1 MEYDKSGAQ
10 TAVLSYIIEKP
21 VPVPDG
27 SWRQGM
33 AERKKQTHRKR
44 GGMGRCG
51 GIFCLCLALFAAT
64 VWICA
69 DTLFGEAVYKLVTGR
84 DKSGVRTVEVPA
96 LVGTLFN
103 DGQCADSDCFDVS
116 VTYVY
121 DPATPRQ
128 ILSQEPPP
136 HARRKVT
143 PGVQKCAL
151 RLTVSLGEQML
162 KVPDVTDM
170 EPREAEIALQNM
182 GFSTSLI
189 YGSRLGAARAGSRA
203 DSRASSHVLSTDPP
217 AGTQVTAGATVRIY
231 AVEPGADA
239 SVRCP
244 DLSDLPLE
252 AAIRELASAGLTVG
266 EVQEDG
272 TATAITMYTA
282 TAVVIGQDRL
292 PDTWVP
298 RGSAVGL
305 TVAHP
310 QPEETQ
316 PAPDDPPRRRFLWPW
331 L

>member
-1 MEYDKSGAQ
+1 
-10 TAVLSYIIEKP
+10 
-21 VPVPDG
+21 
-27 SWRQGM
+27 M
-33 AERKKQTHRKR
+33 AERRKQTRRKR

-51 GIFCLCLALFAAT
+51 GIFCLCLLLFAAT

-69 DTLFGEAVYKLVTGR
+69 DTLFGDAVYKLITGR
-84 DKSGVRTVEVPA
+84 DRSGVKTVEVPA
-96 LVGTLFN
+96 LVGTLFT

-136 HARRKVT
+136 HAKRKVT

-170 EPREAEIALQNM
+170 DPREAEIALQNM

-189 YGSRLGAARAGSRA
+189 YGSRLQGARVS
-203 DSRASSHVLSTDPP
+203 SRASSRAYSHVLSTDPP
-217 AGTQVTAGATVRIY
+217 AGAQVTAGATVRIY

-244 DLSDLPLE
+244 DLSDLPLNV
-252 AAIRELASAGLTVG
+252 AIQELESAGLTVG

-272 TATAITMYTA
+272 TATATTMYTA

>member
-1 MEYDKSGAQ
+1 
-10 TAVLSYIIEKP
+10 
-21 VPVPDG
+21 
-27 SWRQGM
+27 M
-33 AERKKQTHRKR
+33 AECRKQTHRKR

-51 GIFCLCLALFAAT
+51 GIFCLCLLLFAAT

-69 DTLFGEAVYKLVTGR
+69 DTLFGDAVYKLITGR
-84 DKSGVRTVEVPA
+84 DRSGVKTVEVPA
-96 LVGTLFN
+96 LVGTLFT

-136 HARRKVT
+136 HAKRKVT

-151 RLTVSLGEQML
+151 RLTISLGEQML

-170 EPREAEIALQNM
+170 DPREAEIALQNM

-189 YGSRLGAARAGSRA
+189 YGSRLQGDRVS
-203 DSRASSHVLSTDPP
+203 SRASSRAYSRASSRAYSHVLSTDPP
-217 AGTQVTAGATVRIY
+217 AGAQVTAGATVRIY

-244 DLSDLPLE
+244 DLSDLPLNV
-252 AAIRELASAGLTVG
+252 AIQELESAGLTVG

-272 TATAITMYTA
+272 TATATTMYTA

-298 RGSAVGL
+298 RGSAVSL

-316 PAPDDPPRRRFLWPW
+316 PAPDDPPRRHFLWPW

>member
-1 MEYDKSGAQ
+1 
-10 TAVLSYIIEKP
+10 
-21 VPVPDG
+21 
-27 SWRQGM
+27 M
-33 AERKKQTHRKR
+33 AERRKQTHRKR

-51 GIFCLCLALFAAT
+51 GIFCLCLLLFAAT

-69 DTLFGEAVYKLVTGR
+69 DTLFGDAVYKLITGR
-84 DKSGVRTVEVPA
+84 DRSGVKTVEVPA
-96 LVGTLFN
+96 LVGTLFT

-136 HARRKVT
+136 HAKRKVT

-151 RLTVSLGEQML
+151 RLTVSLGKQML

-170 EPREAEIALQNM
+170 DPREAEIALQNM

-189 YGSRLGAARAGSRA
+189 YGSRLQGARVSSRA
-203 DSRASSHVLSTDPP
+203 SSRASSHVLSTDPP
-217 AGTQVTAGATVRIY
+217 AGAQVTAGATVRIY

-244 DLSDLPLE
+244 DLSDLPLNV
-252 AAIRELASAGLTVG
+252 AIQELESAGLTVG

-272 TATAITMYTA
+272 TATATTMYTA

-298 RGSAVGL
+298 QGSAVSL
-305 TVAHP
+305 TVTRP